1 MFFSSIKGINRLI
14 STGMSNIYLKVALE
28 TNWRPQ
34 NFNFLS
40 LKKSTPGQFLG
51 TLYYVEIIE
60 F

>member
-1 MFFSSIKGINRLI
+1 
-14 STGMSNIYLKVALE
+14 MSNIYLKVALE